1 MVLTLAKVAP
11 FDPVEMGAFI
21 ACCILAFIL
30 GCFRPKYG
38 MRVLLLYLPLAIFV
52 GLVRAAMVYVLF
64 GLAAE
69 LLIGNRIAKRSRN
82 DRANV
87 PTPAE

>member
-11 FDPVEMGAFI
+11 FNPVEMGIFI

-38 MRVLLLYLPLAIFV
+38 MRVLLLYVPLAILA
-52 GLVRAAMVYVLF
+52 GLPRAFMGYLLF
-64 GLAAE
+64 GFAAE
-69 LLIGNRIAKRSRN
+69 LLIGNRIAKRSKQL
-82 DRANV
+82 AASEAE
-87 PTPAE
+87 PT